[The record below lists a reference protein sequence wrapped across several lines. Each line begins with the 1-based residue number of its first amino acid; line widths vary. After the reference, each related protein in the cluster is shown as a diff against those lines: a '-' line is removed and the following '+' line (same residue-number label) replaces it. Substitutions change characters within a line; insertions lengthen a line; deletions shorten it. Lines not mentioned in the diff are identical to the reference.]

1 MDLLN
6 QSSELSEQLKAKLV
20 QAESE
25 RTRSREELKQ
35 AQAQLSQYN
44 QLLASL
50 KSSHQAKLETV
61 QEFKQELQEFGVHAD
76 EGAIERAQRR
86 RDELQE
92 RLHTSRSRKS
102 EYERTITST
111 ELEMKALVKRMKK
124 VEKDYQDLR
133 TFVVNAKAVG
143 AQSCVLRA
151 KMMLNVVCTSVSWL
165 TCRLM
170 NCVQCRINPW
180 ARYVSRSLTMKI
192 CVMHCVSRKITHA

>member
-1 MDLLN
+1 M
-6 QSSELSEQLKAKLV
+6 
-20 QAESE
+20 
-25 RTRSREELKQ
+25 
-35 AQAQLSQYN
+35 
-44 QLLASL
+44 ASL

-133 TFVVNAKAVG
+133 TFVVNAKAG
-143 AQSCVLRA
+143 WCSVLRLA
-151 KMMLNVVCTSVSWL
+151 RQNDVERRLHKRELAYLSADELRSMSDKSLGALRLAVANNEDLRDALRQSEDNSRLSVKCCSTLRYISICVNAFVKTSFALTIRWKRLKRWKWSWL
-165 TCRLM
+165 
-170 NCVQCRINPW
+170 V
-180 ARYVSRSLTMKI
+180 
-192 CVMHCVSRKITHA
+192 